1 MQAPETEVSMDIST
15 DHLCFGS
22 WLSVS
27 CSPVWLR
34 VSAAL
39 LLQAHG
45 RVPGQQ
51 RPQQAPPVAGG
62 PGELRGNEIE
72 IPHCGHDSEANT
84 LPETGAFAT
93 ILLRPEALPEDVS
106 CIRTWCH
113 DIPRSLAVS
122 SVFLSPGVAFS
133 PCLLSG
139 GPFTGQPAD
148 CWSPA
153 ERNGT
158 LGA

>member
-1 MQAPETEVSMDIST
+1 
-15 DHLCFGS
+15 
-22 WLSVS
+22 VS

-45 RVPGQQ
+45 RVPEQQ

-106 CIRTWCH
+106 CILTWCH
-113 DIPRSLAVS
+113 DIPRSLGRLVRLSVSGSGLFPLSAVWRP
-122 SVFLSPGVAFS
+122 LH
-133 PCLLSG
+133 
-139 GPFTGQPAD
+139 
-148 CWSPA
+148 WSA
-153 ERNGT
+153 R
-158 LGA
+158 